1 MIRSI
6 GKMFMTV
13 GTIAFLLALIW
24 WLGFFHQMLG
34 DDIKRASECFYS
46 TTMECQIGNLIGGF
60 TDIPAY
66 DPILLW
72 VAGAMMGLGLLF
84 YTLAPHG

>member
-1 MIRSI
+1 
-6 GKMFMTV
+6 MTV

-34 DDIKRASECFYS
+34 NDIKRASECFYS

-60 TDIPAY
+60 MDIPAY